1 MSHKIT
7 NQRLISRW
15 IKNFELFFRT
25 LNNLKNP
32 RGTVDLLPDQLI
44 KWQNVEKILM
54 EQLSRASI
62 KEIRTPILEMT
73 ELFIRG
79 IGEGTDVVSKE
90 MYTFLDRGERSC
102 TLRPE
107 GTASVARAL
116 IQNGISSNPLQK
128 LWYMGPMFRY
138 ERPQAGRQRQFH
150 QLGVEFIGCLLYTSD
165 AADDQ

>member
-1 MSHKIT
+1 MSHRTI
-7 NQRLISRW
+7 NQRLISTS
-15 IKNFELFFRT
+15 IKNFELFSRT
-25 LNNLKNP
+25 LNNLKNL

-44 KWQNVEKILM
+44 KWQNVEKILL
-54 EQLSRASI
+54 EQLTRASI

-116 IQNGISSNPLQK
+116 IQNGMSSNPLQK
-128 LWYMGPMFRY
+128 LWYMGPY
-138 ERPQAGRQRQFH
+138 
-150 QLGVEFIGCLLYTSD
+150 VSI
-165 AADDQ
+165 

>member
-1 MSHKIT
+1 
-7 NQRLISRW
+7 L
-15 IKNFELFFRT
+15 
-25 LNNLKNP
+25 
-32 RGTVDLLPDQLI
+32 
-44 KWQNVEKILM
+44 

-116 IQNGISSNPLQK
+116 IQNGISSNPSKTLVHGSYVSIRK
-128 LWYMGPMFRY
+128 
-138 ERPQAGRQRQFH
+138 
-150 QLGVEFIGCLLYTSD
+150 TSSRK
-165 AADDQ
+165 AKTVSSVRC